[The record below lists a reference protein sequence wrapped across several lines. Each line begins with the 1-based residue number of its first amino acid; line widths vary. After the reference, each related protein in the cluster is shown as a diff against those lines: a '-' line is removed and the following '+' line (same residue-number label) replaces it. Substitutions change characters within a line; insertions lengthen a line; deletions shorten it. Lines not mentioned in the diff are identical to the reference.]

1 MMGNMASRDAG
12 GHGVGAS
19 KVRQFRCSDD
29 LWEAAQ
35 RKASAEGETVSDV
48 LRQLL
53 VAYVGDRGIKTM
65 DTQ

>member
-1 MMGNMASRDAG
+1 MMGRMAKRDEG
-12 GHGVGAS
+12 GHGVGVS